1 MKQNPK
7 RICIIVLAIFALAF
21 SPAIF
26 GQATGGLAAS
36 GPNSGIKSD
45 FETGQDNWTYRGDKG
60 AEELVAVST
69 EEAHSG
75 AASLKISKRTRTW
88 HGAIHR
94 LNDELKPGAVYDISA
109 WVKYSTG
116 PSTGSFSLSA
126 ELDGKNKSRD
136 YKNLA
141 GVTVKKGEWTKLE
154 GNLTIPDDPNLD
166 SILVYFETQYKADNL
181 VTPDDT
187 IDFFVDDIIVARR
200 LKNIVLQEDI
210 PSLKAFLDGAF
221 SVGTAVSPEFLDA
234 SNPHRRLITKHFNA
248 MVAGNVMKPDTL
260 EPKEGVY
267 NFASADKIVSF
278 AEKTGML
285 MRGHTLVWHNQTPSW
300 FFTDPKDPSKPAT
313 KELLLA
319 REKAYIQAVVGHFQ
333 GQVKSWDVVNEVL
346 SDSSGLR
353 SGKENSKW
361 FEIAGDEY
369 IEKAFIWA
377 HEADPDAE
385 LVINDYNL
393 ESNPAKREAMY
404 SLVKSLKEKKIPIDG
419 IGIQMHISIQSPSIP
434 EIRETIERF
443 ASLGVKVL
451 VTELDVSIY
460 ESPADAFIEPGPDI
474 LLHQA
479 VRYEELFNL
488 FKEQAD
494 MKRLDTVIL
503 WGSADD
509 DTWLDDFPVRGR
521 KNAPLLFDRDLQAK
535 PAYWGIVDPKR
546 LRY

>member
-1 MKQNPK
+1 MKHNAK
-7 RICIIVLAIFALAF
+7 RICIAVLAIFALAF
-21 SPAIF
+21 AQSAF
-26 GQATGGLAAS
+26 GQAADSKAVS
-36 GPNSGIKSD
+36 GQSSGIKSD
-45 FETGQDNWTYRGDKG
+45 FESGQDGWTYRGDKG

-75 AASLKISKRTRTW
+75 TASLKISKRTKTW
-88 HGAIHR
+88 HGAIHK
-94 LNDELKPGAVYDISA
+94 LNDELKPGSVYLISA
-109 WVKYSTG
+109 WIKYSTG

-141 GVTVKKGEWTKLE
+141 GITVKKGEWTKLE
-154 GNLTIPDDPNLD
+154 GSLTIPDDPNLD
-166 SILVYFETQYKADNL
+166 SVLVYFETQWKADNL

-187 IDFFVDDIIVARR
+187 MDFYVDDIVVAKN
-200 LKNIVLQEDI
+200 LKNIVIQEDI
-210 PSLKAFLDGAF
+210 PSLKGSLGGSF
-221 SVGTAVSPEFLDA
+221 SIGTAVSPELFDA
-234 SNPHRRLITKHFNA
+234 SNPHRRLITRHFDA
-248 MVAGNVMKPDTL
+248 MTAGNVMKPDTL
-260 EPKEGVY
+260 EPTEGVY
-267 NFASADKIVSF
+267 NFVPADKIVSF

-285 MRGHTLVWHNQTPSW
+285 MRGHTLVWHSQTPAW
-300 FFTDPKDPSKPAT
+300 FFSDPKDPSKLAT
-313 KELLLA
+313 KEILLA
-319 REKAYIQAVVGHFQ
+319 REKAYIQAVVGHFK

-346 SDSSGLR
+346 SESGSLR

-393 ESNPAKREAMY
+393 ESNPVKRDAMY
-404 SLVKSLKEKKIPIDG
+404 SLVKSLKAKKIPVTG
-419 IGIQMHISIQSPSIP
+419 IGIQMHITIQSPAIS
-434 EIRETIERF
+434 EIKKTIERF

-460 ESPADAFIEPGPDI
+460 ESATEAYKDPSSDI
-474 LLHQA
+474 LLQQA
-479 VRYEELFNL
+479 QRYKDLFNL
-488 FKEQAD
+488 FKEQAAK
-494 MKRLDTVIL
+494 KRLDTVIL

-521 KNAPLLFDRDLQAK
+521 KNAPMLFDRDLQAK
-535 PAYWGIVDPKR
+535 PAFWAIVDPKR
-546 LRY
+546 IK